1 LWNISEEDK
10 EALRKIEEF
19 VQEHKEETNLPMFQM
34 GNQRNYR
41 AEIFSYNDPTGVKR
55 LNNLLEDKMR
65 KRRAMNK

>member
-1 LWNISEEDK
+1 
-10 EALRKIEEF
+10 
-19 VQEHKEETNLPMFQM
+19 M